1 MVKLG
6 ILQFAPVL
14 GDVKANVNQIRE
26 MITSNKRCDLYV
38 LPELANSG
46 YRFKN
51 RDEVVLAAEK
61 VQSSYFLK
69 ELMQLAVLKSAYIV
83 TGFCEREGDLLYN
96 SSVLIGPDG
105 LVGVYRKLHLFM
117 DEKDFFEPGNLGLP
131 VYDTAI
137 GKIGML
143 VCFDWMF
150 PEAWR
155 AIALKG
161 AQLIAHPS
169 NLVLPYCQGVMPSYS
184 LVNKC
189 FIVTANRVGDER
201 DLTFTGQSVLV
212 NPMGEYLIKGSTKDT
227 ELMIAEVELE
237 QSKDKNIT
245 PRNNAFKDRR
255 TDVYGD
261 FNVK

>member
-1 MVKLG
+1 MVKVG

-14 GDVKANVNQIRE
+14 GDVKANVSQVRE
-26 MITSNKRCDLYV
+26 LVTSNKRCDLYV

-46 YRFKN
+46 YRFNN
-51 RDEVVLAAEK
+51 RDEVILAAEK

-69 ELMQLAVLKSAYIV
+69 ELMQLAVHKNAHIV
-83 TGFCEREGDLLYN
+83 TGFCEREGSLLYN
-96 SSVLIGPDG
+96 SSVLIGPEG

-131 VYDTAI
+131 VYDTPI
-137 GKIGML
+137 GRIGML

-155 AIALKG
+155 ALVLKG

-169 NLVLPYCQGVMPSYS
+169 NLVLPYCQSVMPSYS

-189 FIVTANRVGDER
+189 FIATANRIGKER

-212 NPMGEYLIKGSTKDT
+212 DPTGEYVLKGSIDQT
-227 ELMIAEVELE
+227 EFLTVEVDLK
-237 QSKDKNIT
+237 QSDNKNIT
-245 PRNNAFKDRR
+245 PRNDVMKDRR
-255 TDVYGD
+255 SDVYGD
-261 FNVK
+261 FNVR